1 MIRSSELLAVAARE
15 IGYHEGVGKTNKF
28 GRWYGLDCELWCMEF
43 VQWCYAKAGAP
54 LPYKTASC
62 GALLDWYRKHQP
74 DCITLTPVE
83 GCIVIFDFPGGAATD
98 HTGLFVSRTKASVT
112 TIDGNTSGTNQSDGG
127 WVQQKTRPLS
137 FARPTYII
145 PRALCAD
152 EKEVDAVERFNSLA
166 EISSAAPWAAPTVE
180 RLIEARALTGG
191 VKRDLQERP
200 ADLDLSMDMLRMLVI
215 LDRAGAIRGGAT

>member
-15 IGYHEGVGKTNKF
+15 IGYREGVGKTTKF
-28 GRWYGLDCELWCMEF
+28 GRWYGLDRAPWCMEF
-43 VQWCYAKAGAP
+43 VQWCYAEAGAP

-74 DCITLTPVE
+74 DCITLTPIE

-137 FARPTYII
+137 YARPTYII

-152 EKEVDAVERFNSLA
+152 EMEVGNVERFNSLA
-166 EISSAAPWAAPTVE
+166 EISGAVPWAAPTVE

-191 VKRDLQERP
+191 GKRDLQGRP
-200 ADLDLSMDMLRMLVI
+200 ADLDLSLDMLRLLVI
-215 LDRAGAIRGGAT
+215 LDRAGAIRGGST